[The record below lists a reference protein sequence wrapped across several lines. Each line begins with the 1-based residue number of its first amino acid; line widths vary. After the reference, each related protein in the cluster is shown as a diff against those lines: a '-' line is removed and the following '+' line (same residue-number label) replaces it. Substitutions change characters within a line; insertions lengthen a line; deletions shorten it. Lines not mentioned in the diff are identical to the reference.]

1 MTDKRVFKVDY
12 GDGVVFTAT
21 PMADTTGWQGYRVTG
36 TVKGIRVQL
45 DIENAAPTRVFQIID
60 NLVEANL

>member
-1 MTDKRVFKVDY
+1 MTDRVFKVDY

-21 PMADTTGWQGYRVTG
+21 PMDDTASWQGFTVRG

-45 DIENAAPTRVFQIID
+45 DIENAAPARVFQIID